1 MIVVNEV
8 VKFDIDRNAV
18 GGDQR
23 FVAIGYN
30 PRMLDGSEKNIFL
43 SKNLSPP
50 FRVALLFPH
59 RLFIEPAVN

>member
-30 PRMLDGSEKNIFL
+30 PRMLDGSEKIFFFQKTYPRL
-43 SKNLSPP
+43 SGWPYDGSSP
-50 FRVALLFPH
+50 VH
-59 RLFIEPAVN
+59 